1 MISHQH
7 KCIFIHIPKCAGTSV
22 KYFLYPNQK
31 IDWFEANYEVVHGW
45 CPKRKF
51 FMQHATAKQL
61 VETGLVTTQQWE
73 SYFKFT
79 FVRNPWDRAISD
91 YFWLQNDRKIK
102 DNFSN
107 YLDKAGKFKTVLT
120 ETGETHYRGDHLT
133 PQSRFFDEKGTYA
146 VDYMGRFES
155 FENDMQHI
163 VKALGIQQDF
173 DLHINAARKNRRHY
187 SRYYSDAL
195 IAKVAKLYAA
205 DIERFNYQFDD
216 QRKFADKF
224 RTLK

>member
-73 SYFKFT
+73 NYFKFT

-146 VDYMGRFES
+146 VDYMGRFEN

-195 IAKVAKLYAA
+195 IAKVEKLYAA